1 MKRWRWVIYHLKVH
15 TLVMYYMKKKT
26 KWHCTWIRKCFIFK
40 RETEIQT
47 GSDKVGGGGG
57 ADRHSANSYTNI
69 LKVSLREVGFYA
81 TSIRLQMIHGQ
92 KAQSDNQTNATL
104 YCLSNSVK
112 LDPRF
117 PGLCIPQ
124 WRWEGGKWG
133 GCVVTN
139 YTQTVLPTTQVQSAR
154 VICNDKIYSR
164 GYRAVFKTYSD
175 NTILYVNDTNT
186 GGLLR
191 GVGTAKLG
199 QTARCSVTGMSHWR
213 MECVTAVTKEGT
225 VVFDLS
231 FFLPSLPLLLYFL
244 LF

>member
-1 MKRWRWVIYHLKVH
+1 
-15 TLVMYYMKKKT
+15 
-26 KWHCTWIRKCFIFK
+26 
-40 RETEIQT
+40 
-47 GSDKVGGGGG
+47 
-57 ADRHSANSYTNI
+57 
-69 LKVSLREVGFYA
+69 
-81 TSIRLQMIHGQ
+81 MIHGQ

-104 YCLSNSVK
+104 CCLSNSVK

-175 NTILYVNDTNT
+175 TSILYVNDTNT

-231 FFLPSLPLLLYFL
+231 FFLPIPPPSSLFSSFL
-244 LF
+244 ITHHTKYTTIQASSFFSRAYRTNQSETKLIIFHFS